1 MLKMTDMKI
10 GTRMQAGFGIVNILL
25 VVLVGIAFW
34 GVGSLLTKSNELQAQ
49 DHMTTLTRGVSTD
62 ISRIFLDIAKI
73 SEAKDMGM
81 KQTFRED
88 LDQQRIAYKAKLDE
102 LDATVNSETGRKLVQ
117 DIHEKAASL
126 TDVDNR
132 VLELSMA
139 GKESEAADIFLSRSD
154 RGIQEVMQACNDL
167 ISWQEKRIDEAKAAL
182 AAEVAGVRTM
192 IIINGIIAFL
202 LAFLI
207 GMIITRSVAG
217 VLGAATAHAQE
228 IAKGDVS
235 REVPE
240 FFLVRKDEGG
250 DLARAFKGMT
260 DNLRNLIRNVS
271 GGIQTLASSS
281 TELSA
286 IASQTTGGVKAISA
300 QTTAVAAA
308 AEESSANTLSVATS
322 MEEASANLG
331 SVASATEEMSATVG
345 EIASNSEKAR
355 SISEQ
360 AMSQAQT
367 ISSMMQQLGAAA
379 QEIGQVTETITDIS
393 SQTNLLAL
401 NATIEA
407 ARAGAAG
414 KGFAVVANEIKELAR
429 QTAAATEDI
438 KAKIGGVQSSTGSA
452 IADIDKIVDV
462 IKEVG
467 TIVSSIAAAIEEQS
481 TVTRDVAG
489 NIAQASSGVQEANE
503 RISQTAAV
511 SKTIATDI
519 AGISA
524 GVSEIS
530 QGGEQVQTSAVEL
543 SKLSE
548 QLKEMVGRFKV

>member
-49 DHMTTLTRGVSTD
+49 DHMTNLTRGVSTD